1 MAFAME
7 SLSGA
12 VDFSN
17 KFAEVSKLF
26 ESFNMD
32 ALHERLQEE
41 ESLAVIEERERR
53 GIAPVPLPQLPGVG
67 SGATGGGGGGGGGAR
82 RSADSRRESVTS
94 TQQYLAEG
102 PGSSAD
108 ADFYS
113 RRASVAPGG
122 DFRRPSMAPGR
133 EAAARIAL
141 DAAGP
146 AAVKAAE
153 AAFFA
158 DMSAAGL
165 DPNAPS
171 DPSYSEPPT
180 MHAFYNVNIN
190 TPGFVGKKSAAPAG
204 GAAAA
209 AAAPAA
215 SAGDIFATLNLDAAS
230 TVFEDAV
237 ARAKY
242 AAAGVADSFG
252 GVAAAAAAAAPQ
264 LAAPA
269 AAAAAAGDWLRGY
282 VTAASGGA
290 ASSAAPPTPG
300 SLRRGP
306 GATATNAD
314 RSIFSILSG
323 ADRSGASSA
332 TEMRD
337 GIPISSFS
345 RWGSGAGIAAGMNPA
360 LLSAGSSSSSAGAEN
375 GSGSVAGA
383 CSALSTRVESACGP
397 AIGPICCALVPL
409 SFCVRSVAVCGA
421 AVAACAGCSAVS
433 SALRH
438 VAFNATPRVV
448 FLALLLFA
456 AAYIL
461 WHWGIMGSDGA
472 LEWSEKKPQLQGQA
486 VLVNTV
492 VGGLTTQTP
501 GLSPNTFDAK
511 NTPRALLRGRL

>member
-12 VDFSN
+12 VDFS
-17 KFAEVSKLF
+17 KFAEVTKLF

-53 GIAPVPLPQLPGVG
+53 GIAPVPLPQLPGAG

-82 RSADSRRESVTS
+82 RSVDSRRESVS
-94 TQQYLAEG
+94 SIPQYLAEG

-108 ADFYS
+108 GDFYS

-133 EAAARIAL
+133 EAAARMAL

-190 TPGFVGKKSAAPAG
+190 TPGFVGKKSAAPPG

-209 AAAPAA
+209 PAAPAA

-290 ASSAAPPTPG
+290 ASAAAPPTPG

-360 LLSAGSSSSSAGAEN
+360 LLSAGSSSAGAESGA
-375 GSGSVAGA
+375 GSAAGA
-383 CSALSTRVESACGP
+383 CSALSTRVEAACGP

-438 VAFNATPRVV
+438 VAFNATPRAV

-472 LEWSEKKPQLQGQA
+472 LEWSEKKPQLQGA
-486 VLVNTV
+486 VLVNAV
-492 VGGLTTQTP
+492 VGGLTAQTVP
-501 GLSPNTFDAK
+501 GALPPNTFDAK
-511 NTPRALLRGRL
+511 NTPRSLLRGRL